1 LAGDRA
7 ASDDRAVSEEI
18 PSGGECR
25 PEARGAGKAFG
36 RARLALLVC
45 QVVLTLHLG
54 LTFRVARAAD
64 GARTV
69 LIRDATIHTM
79 AAAGT
84 LEHSDILVKDGKIE
98 AIGHGISAS
107 GVAEVIDAAGRPV
120 TPGLFGGLGHLG
132 IEEIGIEPT
141 VDDYS
146 LKLGALRPEFDVTP
160 AFNPDS
166 IVLGVGR
173 LGGVT
178 FAMLAPSAE
187 AGGKGASGT
196 IIAGQGS
203 VARLNGT
210 VVPEAHA
217 LFVDVGGD
225 ASALSG
231 GSRAAQFMLLR
242 QAFTE
247 VRSPKSFLQG
257 DIRVL
262 TPGGRQA
269 LQTYM
274 DGGAPIV
281 FDVDRASD
289 IRQVIAFAQKEKLR
303 VVIKGGTEA
312 WRGGPE
318 LAAARMPVVLNP
330 LDDLPISFDAV
341 GATLENA
348 ARLNEAGVMSAF
360 SFDDPAPHNFRR
372 LRQAAGIA
380 VAHGLPWDVAL
391 AALTRNPAEIF
402 GVGATN
408 GSLERGRA
416 ADLVLWSGDP
426 LEVTTLA
433 DRVLIQGQMQA
444 MRSRQTQLRDRYLQK
459 LRANAAR

>member
-1 LAGDRA
+1 MRTLRCILTVLALQSGLVWQATQA
-7 ASDDRAVSEEI
+7 ADT
-18 PSGGECR
+18 
-25 PEARGAGKAFG
+25 RGALS
-36 RARLALLVC
+36 RP
-45 QVVLTLHLG
+45 
-54 LTFRVARAAD
+54 
-64 GARTV
+64 V
-69 LIRDATIHTM
+69 LIRDATVHTLSS
-79 AAAGT
+79 AGT
-84 LEHSDILVKDGKIE
+84 LEHTDLLIKEGKI
-98 AIGHGISAS
+98 ADIGHGLDAPT
-107 GVAEVIDAAGRPV
+107 GAEIIDAAGRPV

-146 LKLGALRPEFDVTP
+146 LKVGAMRPEFDVSS

-166 IVLGVGR
+166 VVLGVGR
-173 LGGVT
+173 LGGMT

-187 AGGKGASGT
+187 GGGKGASGT

-203 VARLNGT
+203 VARLDGT
-210 VVPEAHA
+210 LVPAAHA
-217 LFVDVGGD
+217 LFLDVGGD
-225 ASALSG
+225 AASLSG

-247 VRSPKSFLQG
+247 VRSPKAFLQG

-262 TPGGRQA
+262 TPGGRQV
-269 LQTYM
+269 LQTYL
-274 DGGAPIV
+274 DGGAPMV

-289 IRQVIAFAQKEKLR
+289 IRQVIAFAQREKLR
-303 VVIKGGTEA
+303 VVVKGGAEA
-312 WRGGPE
+312 WRVGSD
-318 LAAARMPVVLNP
+318 LAAAKIPVVLNP
-330 LDDLPISFDAV
+330 LDDLPLSFDAV

-348 ARLNEAGVMSAF
+348 ARLHKAGVKIAF
-360 SFDDPAPHNFRR
+360 SFDDPSPHNIRK

-380 VAHGLPWDVAL
+380 VAHGLPWDAGL

-408 GSLERGRA
+408 GSLERGHP

-433 DRVLIQGQMQA
+433 ERVFIQGQAQV
-444 MRSRQTQLRDRYLQK
+444 MRSRQTELRDRYLQK

>member
-1 LAGDRA
+1 M
-7 ASDDRAVSEEI
+7 
-18 PSGGECR
+18 
-25 PEARGAGKAFG
+25 KAF
-36 RARLALLVC
+36 LSVLVSL
-45 QVVLTLHLG
+45 VLTSG
-54 LTFRVARAAD
+54 LQAAP
-64 GARTV
+64 AV

-79 AAAGT
+79 SSAGT
-84 LEHSDILVKDGKIE
+84 LEHSDLLIQDGKIAE
-98 AIGHGISAS
+98 MGHGVNAPA
-107 GVAEVIDAAGRPV
+107 GAEVIDAAGRPV
-120 TPGLFGGLGHLG
+120 TPGLFGGLGRLG

-146 LKLGALRPEFDVTP
+146 LKLGAMRPEFDVTA

-166 IVLGVGR
+166 VVLGVGR

-187 AGGKGASGT
+187 AGGKGAAGT

-203 VARLNGT
+203 VARLNGA
-210 VVPEAHA
+210 VVPMAHA
-217 LFVDVGGD
+217 LFIDVGGD
-225 ASALSG
+225 ASTLSG
-231 GSRAAQFMLLR
+231 GSRAAQFMLLQ

-269 LQTYM
+269 LQSYL
-274 DGGAPIV
+274 DGSAPMV

-303 VVIKGGTEA
+303 VVVKGGTEA
-312 WRGGPE
+312 WRVGPE
-318 LAAARMPVVLNP
+318 LAAAKIPVVLNP
-330 LDDLPISFDAV
+330 LDDLPQSFDAV

-348 ARLNEAGVMSAF
+348 ARLNKAGVKIAF
-360 SFDDPAPHNFRR
+360 SLDDPEPHNIRKV
-372 LRQAAGIA
+372 RQTAGIA
-380 VAHGLPWDVAL
+380 VAHGLPADVAL

-408 GSLERGRA
+408 GSLERGRP

-426 LEVTTLA
+426 LEVSTLA
-433 DRVLIQGQMQA
+433 DRVFIQGQAQV
-444 MRSRQTQLRDRYLQK
+444 MRSRQTELRDRYLQK

>member
-1 LAGDRA
+1 MKTLSGPISAGGGLPQGRGARRLVMLAGQMLLALVLGSSQA
-7 ASDDRAVSEEI
+7 AEAAD
-18 PSGGECR
+18 SGGALSR
-25 PEARGAGKAFG
+25 P
-36 RARLALLVC
+36 
-45 QVVLTLHLG
+45 
-54 LTFRVARAAD
+54 
-64 GARTV
+64 V
-69 LIRDATIHTM
+69 LIRDATLHTM
-79 AAAGT
+79 STAGT
-84 LEHSDILVKDGKIE
+84 LEHTDLLIKDGKIE
-98 AIGHGISAS
+98 EIGHGISAPT
-107 GVAEVIDAAGRPV
+107 GAEVIDAGGRPV

-146 LKLGALRPEFDVTP
+146 LKLGALRPEFDVSP

-166 IVLGVGR
+166 VVLGVGR
-173 LGGVT
+173 LGGMT

-203 VARLNGT
+203 VARLDGT
-210 VVPEAHA
+210 LVPAAHA
-217 LFVDVGGD
+217 LFVDLGGD

-231 GSRAAQFMLLR
+231 GSRAAQLMLLQ

-274 DGGAPIV
+274 DASAPIV

-289 IRQVIAFAQKEKLR
+289 IRQVIALAQREKLR
-303 VVIKGGTEA
+303 VVVKGGTEA
-312 WRGGPE
+312 WRVGAE
-318 LAAARMPVVLNP
+318 LAAAKIPVVLNP
-330 LDDLPISFDAV
+330 LDDLPLSFDAV

-348 ARLNEAGVMSAF
+348 ARLQKAGVKIAF
-360 SFDDPAPHNFRR
+360 SFDDPAPHNLRR

-380 VAHGLPWDVAL
+380 VAHGLPWDAGL

-408 GSLERGRA
+408 GSLERGHP

-433 DRVLIQGQMQA
+433 DRVFIQGQAQV

>member
-1 LAGDRA
+1 MRTLLTVLAG
-7 ASDDRAVSEEI
+7 
-18 PSGGECR
+18 
-25 PEARGAGKAFG
+25 
-36 RARLALLVC
+36 LALASGL
-45 QVVLTLHLG
+45 QAAAAPAVLIHDATLHTLSS
-54 LTFRVARAAD
+54 
-64 GARTV
+64 
-69 LIRDATIHTM
+69 
-79 AAAGT
+79 AGT
-84 LEHSDILVKDGKIE
+84 LEHADLLIQDGKIAE
-98 AIGHGISAS
+98 IGHGIRAPA
-107 GVAEVIDAAGRPV
+107 GAEVIDAAGRPV
-120 TPGLFGGLGHLG
+120 TPGLFGGLGRLG

-146 LKLGALRPEFDVTP
+146 LKLGAMRPEFDVTP

-178 FAMLAPSAE
+178 FVMLAPSAE

-203 VARLNGT
+203 IARLNGAVIPT
-210 VVPEAHA
+210 AHT
-217 LFVDVGGD
+217 LFIDVGGD

-231 GSRAAQFMLLR
+231 GSRAAQLMLLQ

-247 VRSPKSFLQG
+247 VRSPKAFLQG

-289 IRQVIAFAQKEKLR
+289 IRQVIAFAQREKLR
-303 VVIKGGTEA
+303 VVIKGGAEA
-312 WRGGPE
+312 WRVGPE
-318 LAAARMPVVLNP
+318 LAAARIPVVLNP
-330 LDDLPISFDAV
+330 LDDLPLSFDAV

-348 ARLNEAGVMSAF
+348 ARLNKAGVKIAF
-360 SFDDPAPHNFRR
+360 SLDDPEPHNIRKV
-372 LRQAAGIA
+372 RQAAGIA
-380 VAHGLPWDVAL
+380 VAHGLPSDVAL

-408 GSLERGRA
+408 GSLERGRP

-426 LEVTTLA
+426 LEVSTLA
-433 DRVLIQGQMQA
+433 DRVFIQGQAQV
-444 MRSRQTQLRDRYLQK
+444 MRSRQTELRDRYLQK

>member
-1 LAGDRA
+1 MKTLLTVLASFALASGSA
-7 ASDDRAVSEEI
+7 A
-18 PSGGECR
+18 
-25 PEARGAGKAFG
+25 
-36 RARLALLVC
+36 
-45 QVVLTLHLG
+45 
-54 LTFRVARAAD
+54 AAT
-64 GARTV
+64 ATHSAAV
-69 LIRDATIHTM
+69 LIRDATIHTQSP
-79 AAAGT
+79 AGT
-84 LEHSDILVKDGKIE
+84 LEHSDLLIQDGKIA
-98 AIGHGISAS
+98 AIGHGISAPA
-107 GVAEVIDAAGRPV
+107 GAEVIEAAGRPV
-120 TPGLFGGLGHLG
+120 TPGLFGGLGRLG

-146 LKLGALRPEFDVTP
+146 LKLGTMRPEFDVTP

-166 IVLGVGR
+166 IVLGVSR

-178 FAMLAPSAE
+178 FAMLTPSAE

-203 VARLNGT
+203 IARLDGA
-210 VVPEAHA
+210 VVPAAHA
-217 LFVDVGGD
+217 LFIDVGGD

-231 GSRAAQFMLLR
+231 GSRAAQFMLLQ

-247 VRSPKSFLQG
+247 VRSPKAFLQG

-269 LQTYM
+269 LQAYM
-274 DGGAPIV
+274 EGREPMV

-289 IRQVIAFAQKEKLR
+289 IRQVLALAQREKLK
-303 VVIKGGTEA
+303 VVIKGGAEA
-312 WRGGPE
+312 WRVGPE
-318 LAAARMPVVLNP
+318 LAAAKVPVVLNP
-330 LDDLPISFDAV
+330 LDDLPLSFDAV

-348 ARLNEAGVMSAF
+348 ARLNRAGVKIAF
-360 SFDDPAPHNFRR
+360 SLDDPEPHNIRKV
-372 LRQAAGIA
+372 RQTAGIA

-408 GSLERGRA
+408 GSLERGRP
-416 ADLVLWSGDP
+416 ADLVVWSGDP
-426 LEVTTLA
+426 LEVSTLA
-433 DRVLIQGQMQA
+433 DRVFIQGQAQV
-444 MRSRQTQLRDRYLQK
+444 MRSRQTELRDRYLQK

>member
-1 LAGDRA
+1 MRHSSLTILAA
-7 ASDDRAVSEEI
+7 LVLQ
-18 PSGGECR
+18 
-25 PEARGAGKAFG
+25 
-36 RARLALLVC
+36 LALTS
-45 QVVLTLHLG
+45 QPT
-54 LTFRVARAAD
+54 AAAE
-64 GARTV
+64 GETALSRPV
-69 LIRDATIHTM
+69 LIRNATVHTLSS
-79 AAAGT
+79 AGT
-84 LEHSDILVKDGKIE
+84 LEHTDLLIKDGKI
-98 AIGHGISAS
+98 ADIGHGLNAPA
-107 GVAEVIDAAGRPV
+107 GAEVIEAGGRPV

-146 LKLGALRPEFDVTP
+146 LKLGAMRPEFDVSS

-166 IVLGVGR
+166 VVLGVSR
-173 LGGVT
+173 LGGMT

-203 VARLNGT
+203 VARLDGT
-210 VVPEAHA
+210 LVPAAHA

-225 ASALSG
+225 AAALSG
-231 GSRAAQFMLLR
+231 GSRAAQFMLLQ

-269 LQTYM
+269 LQAYIE
-274 DGGAPIV
+274 GSAPMV

-289 IRQVIAFAQKEKLR
+289 IRQIIAFAQREKLHI
-303 VVIKGGTEA
+303 VIKGGSEA
-312 WRGGPE
+312 WRVGNE
-318 LAAARMPVVLNP
+318 LAAAKIPVVLNP
-330 LDDLPISFDAV
+330 LDDLPGSFDAV

-348 ARLNEAGVMSAF
+348 ARLYKAGVKVAF
-360 SFDDPAPHNFRR
+360 SFDDPAPHNIRK

-380 VAHGLPWDVAL
+380 VAHGLPWDAGL

-402 GVGATN
+402 GVAATN
-408 GSLERGRA
+408 GSLERGRP

-433 DRVLIQGQMQA
+433 ERVFIQGQAQV
-444 MRSRQTQLRDRYLQK
+444 MRSRQTELRDRYLQK